1 MATRSVFY
9 ILDNSVVREDF
20 DIKWFSGFALSQKQK
35 NVESLHHALRER
47 FSVELDRVLEV
58 STKSK
63 TEIGRLLSSFNLKLK
78 IKDID
83 YTFESV
89 YQSSKVFQDGLF
101 DTFQHEEWM
110 TLDGYEAKKQSQ
122 KIKLP
127 LAEFRFNQRSFP
139 LEPKTM
145 FFDWLYITCIEQ
157 YKLSFLIS
165 QYDYF
170 TDIEFSPEKMVSTQA
185 KALCKYK
192 WLVEQNLVDEYLLDP
207 VKYYKGGN

>member
-1 MATRSVFY
+1 MAIRSVCY
-9 ILDNSVVREDF
+9 IKDTSVVREDF
-20 DIKWFSGFALSQKQK
+20 DIKWLSGLSLTQKQK
-35 NVESLHHALRER
+35 NIETLHNAISER
-47 FSVELDRVLEV
+47 FSVELDRILEV

-78 IKDID
+78 INDFD
-83 YTFESV
+83 YAFESV

-101 DTFQHEEWM
+101 DTLQYEDWLI
-110 TLDGYEAKKQSQ
+110 LDGYEAKKRSQ

-145 FFDWLYITCIEQ
+145 FFDWLYISCIEQ
-157 YKLSFLIS
+157 YNLSLLIN

-170 TDIEFSPEKMVSTQA
+170 TDIEFNPEKMVSTQA
-185 KALCKYK
+185 NALCRYK
-192 WLVEQNLVDEYLLDP
+192 WLVEHNLIEEYLLNP
-207 VKYYKGGN
+207 IKYYKGGK